1 MIQNDQQLLA
11 IGSMLD
17 GGKYRIEKAL
27 GSGGFGNTYLA
38 TDVRMDVRC
47 VVKEFFMSGINIRYD
62 GNVTVS
68 VPSNKMT
75 FESQKRK
82 FMKEAQRLFQI
93 NNPHIVRVHSFF
105 EEKGTAYYVMD
116 YIEGESLSARI
127 KKQGHPMPEAEVR
140 NVLMQMLD
148 ALKTIHTQSAPLYHL
163 DIKPGN
169 IMMDEA
175 GHVVLIDFGASKQ
188 FGSVG
193 NTATTSTAMSYTPGY
208 APVEQI
214 EQDITNIGPWTDF
227 YALGATLYNLLTAQ
241 RPPSISSLSRP
252 NAFQFPNG
260 ISEGMKKL
268 IVWMMSLHAEQ
279 RPRTVEACLHA
290 LNSITL
296 NQSWRDNEDE
306 KTIVDQPVPENP
318 QPHTQ
323 PQPMPVQQPPQSTNK
338 ILMGIIAA
346 LVVVVPIVGVV
357 VLTANGNSGS
367 NDDAT
372 TVETPVGDETV
383 ATSTADAADPALSIS
398 SSLEDEIRALI
409 FKWDDLN
416 KWGRAYE
423 LRSMYAERAKL
434 YGQVLTRKQIEDLK
448 NKAQYNTDGY
458 SQQSNSITMVRIR
471 EDLIRCDF
479 TKRTWS
485 SKDGDNEYPSYLY
498 FQRIDGE
505 WLIVE
510 ESDKI
515 TDANLERRNK

>member
-1 MIQNDQQLLA
+1 MIQNNQQLLA
-11 IGSMLD
+11 VGSMLD

-62 GNVTVS
+62 GDVTVS

-82 FMKEAQRLFQI
+82 FMKEAQRLFQL

-116 YIEGESLSARI
+116 YIKGQSLSARI
-127 KKQGHPMPEAEVR
+127 KEQGHPMQETEVR
-140 NVLMQMLD
+140 NILMQMSD
-148 ALKTIHTQSAPLYHL
+148 ALKTIHTQAAPLYHL

-279 RPRTVEACLHA
+279 RPRTVEACLTA
-290 LNSITL
+290 LNNTTSG
-296 NQSWRDNEDE
+296 SHWRDNKEE
-306 KTIVDQPVPENP
+306 KTIVNNLIPDTPK
-318 QPHTQ
+318 
-323 PQPMPVQQPPQSTNK
+323 PPAAGCYSTK
-338 ILMGIIAA
+338 
-346 LVVVVPIVGVV
+346 
-357 VLTANGNSGS
+357 T
-367 NDDAT
+367 
-372 TVETPVGDETV
+372 
-383 ATSTADAADPALSIS
+383 
-398 SSLEDEIRALI
+398 EI
-409 FKWDDLN
+409 D
-416 KWGRAYE
+416 
-423 LRSMYAERAKL
+423 
-434 YGQVLTRKQIEDLK
+434 
-448 NKAQYNTDGY
+448 
-458 SQQSNSITMVRIR
+458 QQSAR
-471 EDLIRCDF
+471 
-479 TKRTWS
+479 
-485 SKDGDNEYPSYLY
+485 
-498 FQRIDGE
+498 
-505 WLIVE
+505 
-510 ESDKI
+510 
-515 TDANLERRNK
+515 